1 MKRLGLIPLLCLFLL
16 GSSIFSAADT
26 RRYYRDC
33 TLQLQSIVQASE
45 SGQWDIVR
53 IRTDALMKNYTAYR
67 RRAGWYASDSEL
79 HTIQDAL
86 YALEISAGTGD
97 VHGLAAACAHTRA
110 ALQILVQGQ
119 AFTWDALL

>member
-45 SGQWDIVR
+45 SGQ
-53 IRTDALMKNYTAYR
+53 MKNYTAYR